1 MPARI
6 RSLRNGVD
14 AIDDASRDD
23 LVSGDIVSVQSLGA
37 ATTYNWSIPF
47 APEDISG
54 NPSTATFSG
63 ISTDPSPGS
72 FTVDHEGAYLIRL
85 IVDQGLAT
93 EDTQYV
99 RLRALTVSL
108 GLTLVSAGERRDATG
123 TIPVDVSTE
132 GWANEQNFNLL
143 KLQAAATSAESL
155 ADTLSVGN
163 TTGGTDIQ
171 LDTGD
176 KIVGQTSVSIEA
188 TGAASNVSVSAG
200 AGGSVNVS
208 GKVDVQTGA
217 AETEAA
223 LGLTS
228 TADSVALY
236 VGAVD
241 PTAGAGVPAPEGS
254 LFFRGTVGAG
264 QCWLKESAS
273 DTGWSQLSTAVAETL
288 AQTLAAGNSTGGT
301 DIQVDT
307 GDEIIGQTNVVLR
320 STDES
325 RCYRFRG
332 RQREVDRH
340 RID

>member
-23 LVSGDIVSVQSLGA
+23 LASGDIVSVQSLGA
-37 ATTYNWSIPF
+37 ATTYNWSITF

-63 ISTDPSPGS
+63 ILTDPSPGS

-176 KIVGQTSVSIEA
+176 KIVGQT
-188 TGAASNVSVSAG
+188 
-200 AGGSVNVS
+200 
-208 GKVDVQTGA
+208 
-217 AETEAA
+217 
-223 LGLTS
+223 
-228 TADSVALY
+228 
-236 VGAVD
+236 
-241 PTAGAGVPAPEGS
+241 
-254 LFFRGTVGAG
+254 
-264 QCWLKESAS
+264 
-273 DTGWSQLSTAVAETL
+273 
-288 AQTLAAGNSTGGT
+288 
-301 DIQVDT
+301 
-307 GDEIIGQTNVVLR
+307 
-320 STDES
+320 
-325 RCYRFRG
+325 
-332 RQREVDRH
+332 
-340 RID
+340 